1 MNVVVT
7 LASKL
12 PVRGF
17 NIYMDNFYST
27 VPLFRYLHNIKQNVI
42 GTTRSNRISPLLLMK
57 KKEPRGSL
65 KWMATT
71 RMNNETIDSA
81 PILACSWW
89 DSSVSFIS
97 CQLYIEVMRPPLF
110 NVKVKLQKLMCKL
123 QSWLNSIANS

>member
-81 PILACSWW
+81 PILACSWR
-89 DSSVSFIS
+89 DSGVVYFMSTLHRGDETTII
-97 CQLYIEVMRPPLF
+97 QRQ
-110 NVKVKLQKLMCKL
+110 KVELQKLMCKL